1 MATFSVTDLS
11 ARSLSEVTDLSPK
24 SSFSQQE
31 AKTLKSINDLSGRV
45 LTNAISKQYPKSTFF
60 QVVFSKTSASEILP
74 FRVSFESIGVK
85 SYDNQ
90 YVPPV
95 GIQVIGFNNYI
106 L

>member
-11 ARSLSEVTDLSPK
+11 ARSLSEVTDLYPK

-31 AKTLKSINDLSGRV
+31 AKTLKRVNYLSGRILKNVV
-45 LTNAISKQYPKSTFF
+45 LKQYPKSNFS

-74 FRVSFESIGVK
+74 FRVSFESIGVEP
-85 SYDNQ
+85 YDNQ
-90 YVPPV
+90 DVPPI